1 MVSSS
6 AKRVPPQRARKEED
20 KEARRRQLLDAALA
34 LYRATSYDEVKMAD
48 VAERAQ
54 LAKGTVFLY
63 FPTKEALFLTLLEEQ
78 LFAWFARVEEL
89 LAQAEGRWTGAQVA
103 RTLAESLEAEEPL
116 TRLMARLQTVL
127 EQNVAVEQVRGFKE
141 RLLRAV
147 VRSGT
152 LVEQRLAFLR
162 PGEGVRFLLQVN
174 ALVVGLRQMA
184 DLAPVVREVFEATP
198 HLAPLRVDFTREL
211 TDSLTT
217 LLRGLESQERVQA

>member
-1 MVSSS
+1 MVSIP
-6 AKRVPPQRARKEED
+6 AKRIVPQRARKEED

-63 FPTKEALFLTLLEEQ
+63 SPTKEALFLTLLEEQ
-78 LFAWFARVEEL
+78 LFAWFARVEET
-89 LAQAEGRWTGAQVA
+89 LARGEGRWTGAQVA
-103 RTLAESLEAEEPL
+103 RALAESLEGEELL

-127 EQNVAVEQVRGFKE
+127 EQNVTVEQVRGFKE
-141 RLLRAV
+141 RLLQAV
-147 VRSGT
+147 ARSGT
-152 LVEQRLAFLR
+152 LVEKRLSFLL
-162 PGEGVRFLLQVN
+162 PGEGLRFFLQLN

-184 DLAPVVREVFEATP
+184 DLAPVVREVLEASP
-198 HLAPLRVDFTREL
+198 HLRPLQVDFTREL

-217 LLRGLESQERVQA
+217 LLRGMEAR